1 MATTRKRAAKGKSKG
16 KATRKAPAKAK
27 APAKT
32 KAKAKA
38 PAKAKAK
45 APAKAKP
52 KAPAKAKAKAKAPAN
67 AKSKAKAPARAKA
80 KAGAKATPRINAA
93 ASPDGERVKILLHA
107 SGEDPETPWAL
118 DLGPA
123 PGKRGARL
131 VRLVNV
137 PFLHAKPTFGD
148 EIVVAPGPDGWL
160 AWDRGDADPD
170 RGEGIARD
178 GGRYALII
186 DYLPPAGADVPAV
199 FTAICEAARRLDVVP
214 EGCFGPR
221 ADKPGRAYFAAPNAV
236 TPLALMTAVTG
247 AVDDCVFTLI
257 HPE

>member
-1 MATTRKRAAKGKSKG
+1 MATTRKRSATG
-16 KATRKAPAKAK
+16 KAKAKVKAKRKAPARAK

-32 KAKAKA
+32 KAPAKGKAKA
-38 PAKAKAK
+38 PAKT
-45 APAKAKP
+45 KP
-52 KAPAKAKAKAKAPAN
+52 KAPAKAKAKAKAPAK
-67 AKSKAKAPARAKA
+67 AKAKAKAP
-80 KAGAKATPRINAA
+80 AKATPRINAA

-186 DYLPPAGADVPAV
+186 DYLPPAGADVPTV

-221 ADKPGRAYFAAPNAV
+221 GDKPGRAYFAAPNAV
-236 TPLALMTAVTG
+236 TPPALMTAVSG
-247 AVDDCVFTLI
+247 AVDDCVFTLV